1 MYFYRKI
8 FTYRNGEPAPPKIQK
23 LLKLN
28 WIRKAIEKS
37 DKMTCDII
45 KKFNSKMNE
54 VLENKEALKE
64 KIEVNLDC
72 LSELF
77 FPELKKVYDCIII
90 SSENL
95 DELEAN
101 FESSIEFLG
110 GKNFYEVSE

>member
-1 MYFYRKI
+1 
-8 FTYRNGEPAPPKIQK
+8 
-23 LLKLN
+23 
-28 WIRKAIEKS
+28 
-37 DKMTCDII
+37 MTCDII